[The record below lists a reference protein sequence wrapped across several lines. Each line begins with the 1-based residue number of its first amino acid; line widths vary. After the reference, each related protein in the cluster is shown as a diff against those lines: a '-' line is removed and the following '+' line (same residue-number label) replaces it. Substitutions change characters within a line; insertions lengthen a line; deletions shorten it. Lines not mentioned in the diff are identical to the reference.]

1 MTKKEKVSLYESIM
15 RQIASDLKRQINEMS
30 PDVYR
35 NAAFARRHQGNTE
48 AAKRL
53 EAHADNM
60 DKLLSDAI
68 NNDDRTYIIKQY
80 PGAFFVKDGQI
91 CCNVTVIDKEG
102 DKKGLTLTAGTMK
115 DLLKR
120 LYVLFQASV
129 KNMAQAFFEFKINKS
144 LNMLLKKLNND
155 MSDAEA
161 DELDELADSLYDAI
175 FKDAVAADDIS
186 ENIIRFD
193 FGF

>member
-68 NNDDRTYIIKQY
+68 NNDDRTYLMKQY
-80 PGAFFVKDGQI
+80 PSVFYLKDRQV
-91 CCNVTVIDKEG
+91 CCNVTVEDENG
-102 DKKGLTLTAGTMK
+102 DKDALSLGAGTVK
-115 DLLKR
+115 DVLKKVDI
-120 LYVLFQASV
+120 LCQASV
-129 KNMAQAFFEFKINKS
+129 AKIPEKMFEIKMSKS
-144 LNMLLKKLNND
+144 LRMLVKKMDND
-155 MSDAEA
+155 MTDAEA
-161 DELDELADSLYDAI
+161 DQLDELSDSLYDAI
-175 FKDAVAADDIS
+175 FNDAVAVDDITD
-186 ENIIRFD
+186 NFIRFD

>member
-1 MTKKEKVSLYESIM
+1 
-15 RQIASDLKRQINEMS
+15 
-30 PDVYR
+30 
-35 NAAFARRHQGNTE
+35 
-48 AAKRL
+48 
-53 EAHADNM
+53 
-60 DKLLSDAI
+60 
-68 NNDDRTYIIKQY
+68 
-80 PGAFFVKDGQI
+80 
-91 CCNVTVIDKEG
+91 
-102 DKKGLTLTAGTMK
+102 
-115 DLLKR
+115 
-120 LYVLFQASV
+120 VLFQASV